1 MEHTFINANLEP
13 VPYDG
18 SEVTWRVSAYALI
31 IKDRKLL
38 LAKSRHE
45 KYYDVI
51 GGGVDIGETIEE
63 ALHREAMEEAG
74 ARIQI
79 GKLLFTAMDW
89 FYHRKGKFYQ
99 TLQLYYQAELVG
111 ELEQAT
117 DADIGWTGFVPI
129 AEVGPTYTLAVSES
143 AERLINEYLTALS
156 KS

>member
-1 MEHTFINANLEP
+1 VKHTFSNANLEP

-31 IKDRKLL
+31 IRDGKLL
-38 LAKSRHE
+38 LAKSKHE
-45 KYYDVI
+45 KFYDVI

-63 ALHREAMEEAG
+63 ALHREAAEEAG
-74 ARIQI
+74 AQIEI

-111 ELEQAT
+111 ELGKAT
-117 DADIGWTGFVPI
+117 DPDIEWTEFVPI
-129 AEVGPTYTLAVSES
+129 ADVGQTYTLAVSES
-143 AERLINEYLTALS
+143 AERSIRQFLASSVPT
-156 KS
+156 